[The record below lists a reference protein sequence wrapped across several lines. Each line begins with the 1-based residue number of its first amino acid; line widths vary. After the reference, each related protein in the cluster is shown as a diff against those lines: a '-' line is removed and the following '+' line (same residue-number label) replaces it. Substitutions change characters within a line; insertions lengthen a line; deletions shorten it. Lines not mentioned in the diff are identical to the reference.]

1 MDERVLL
8 CTAGPVCGAH
18 SGRENRVGR
27 RPQKR
32 EGPTSTL
39 AEPASHSPVRANTA
53 KTMARRAP
61 DPASVAAA
69 APPTTVEPQPAASA
83 AAAALAPSPS
93 VRDSLDV
100 EHYVPRV
107 PLQLVAVAFA
117 LAAPALAPRAAVVP
131 RPAEVLAVY
140 VRDPVQ
146 SLSVAAAL
154 VAVVQVWFG
163 YWARS
168 CRAGAAHLR
177 RQDAQRSAAT
187 RRLERSRTAARR
199 TAPHGFRAVLGH
211 IWNNPVGE
219 WATPEGEAAVA
230 GQPTLV
236 GGIDYSVSPPHFS
249 RLFFWGG
256 GGPSRANTGD

>member
-1 MDERVLL
+1 
-8 CTAGPVCGAH
+8 
-18 SGRENRVGR
+18 
-27 RPQKR
+27 
-32 EGPTSTL
+32 
-39 AEPASHSPVRANTA
+39 
-53 KTMARRAP
+53 MARRAP

-256 GGPSRANTGD
+256 GARRVPTPGTDPSNLRPVVPPVRPRGGPRHPPRDPRVPRVGSPARRPGLRVRASPAAGPPRIPA